1 MKQRIVNSHGNV
13 TDVLS
18 FFTLGVRAFSTSS
31 FCVGASY
38 AAAACVN
45 GCRCLVD
52 RRCKRRLLTRF
63 ANERTTFLLCLTL
76 RAFTRRSH
84 MDSIET
90 GLVSS
95 SHENVEIKSSPLG
108 VMVLWHLCL
117 SLVPMLLESPWRA
130 NPSTQQ
136 QFYTGHNIS
145 GLARKRE
152 RERKKENSSALLWG
166 KICLWFRVQLREREK
181 KKDLRT

>member
-1 MKQRIVNSHGNV
+1 MFYYFLPWASEPSVPAAFVSERH
-13 TDVLS
+13 TLLLPVL
-18 FFTLGVRAFSTSS
+18 T
-31 FCVGASY
+31 
-38 AAAACVN
+38 AAAASLIVVVS
-45 GCRCLVD
+45 GVSFLALRM
-52 RRCKRRLLTRF
+52 
-63 ANERTTFLLCLTL
+63 NERLFLLCLTL

-95 SHENVEIKSSPLG
+95 SHENVEIKSSPFG
-108 VMVLWHLCL
+108 IMVLWHLCL

-152 RERKKENSSALLWG
+152 REKERKFLCSSVRKNMFVISCA
-166 KICLWFRVQLREREK
+166 VERERERERGERER
-181 KKDLRT
+181 DLRT